1 MAISDPKTDLVRYL
15 RHVRDGFITKVDGL
29 SVYDARR
36 PMTPTATNLLGLVK
50 HVAGVEAGYFGVT
63 FGRTFPEHLAF
74 EEDEAE
80 IDDDMW
86 VRPDESLEDIR
97 WTVPADQCP
106 CRRHDRSPAARCH
119 RTRPVVAGREKRSH
133 PASCPRPRH
142 RRDEPP
148 CRPG

>member
-1 MAISDPKTDLVRYL
+1 MYGMAISDPKTDLVRYL

-86 VRPDESLEDIR
+86 VRPDESLEDI
-97 WTVPADQCP
+97 V
-106 CRRHDRSPAARCH
+106 
-119 RTRPVVAGREKRSH
+119 GLF
-133 PASCPRPRH
+133 
-142 RRDEPP
+142 
-148 CRPG
+148 